1 MKKKIIANS
10 LSGEYWN
17 KRYLSGQTGWDIG
30 TVSTPIKEY
39 VDQITDKN
47 ISILIPGCGNAYEAE
62 YLSSVGFSNITII
75 DIADVLTKELEKR
88 FENNKS
94 ISIVNNDFF
103 EHEGTYDLLIEQ
115 TFFCAIDPSMR
126 ANYTLKSKELLKEK
140 GKLVGVLFD
149 KEFDKE
155 GPPFGGS
162 EQEYRDLF
170 ADQFHIQVLEKCRN
184 SVAPR
189 SGGEVFINLKPK
201 K

>member
-1 MKKKIIANS
+1 MRKKSTSNI
-10 LSGEYWN
+10 LGGEYWN
-17 KRYLSGQTGWDIG
+17 QRYLSGQTGWDIG

-62 YLSSVGFSNITII
+62 YLSSIGFSNITII
-75 DIADVLTKELEKR
+75 DISDVLTKDLENR
-88 FENNKS
+88 FENNRS

-103 EHEGTYDLLIEQ
+103 EHEGTYDLFIEQ
-115 TFFCAIDPSMR
+115 TFFCALDPSLR
-126 ANYTLKSKELLKEK
+126 VNYTLKSKELLKEN

-149 KEFDKE
+149 KEFEKE

-170 ADQFHIQVLEKCRN
+170 ADHFHIQVLEKCRN
-184 SVAPR
+184 SISPR